1 MKTLKEGWDILS
13 KCNQETGSVTTS
25 ILPETKWKAE
35 DILKQSSVEID
46 LSRIDSLQL
55 TEDEKQI
62 SIYTIKEDDP
72 ILTDPIKV
80 ACILAIQ
87 IKKANN
93 WSLSPS
99 MISTRL
105 DKFFGNKLSQ
115 RQYADIR
122 HLVYYKYRD

>member
-1 MKTLKEGWDILS
+1 MKTSKEGRDILS
-13 KCNQETGSVTTS
+13 KCNQEIGSTATS

-80 ACILAIQ
+80 ACILAVQ
-87 IKKANN
+87 IKNANN
-93 WSLSPS
+93 WLLSPS
-99 MISTRL
+99 WISTSL
-105 DKFFGNKLSQ
+105 DKFFGNKLTEK
-115 RQYADIR
+115 QYANIR